1 MSLQWTLVAGFLYA
15 EIGVVLLLLFPFI
28 SATRWNK
35 IFKSRIVSAFA
46 TFSTIYFR
54 ASVGILLLLFVDA
67 LRSQHHYAPNEDSST
82 GGGPLADM
90 QHNMKLFRSQRNLYV
105 SGFALFLVFVIRR
118 LVILLAS
125 QATLTAESEAAMRQ
139 AKSAGE
145 AAQRLL
151 DEAGDKEGAGGDENE
166 ECRKLRLRLDDVTE
180 DAEKA
185 KDKIRALENEI
196 NEVKSRAEITSEEY
210 NQLLLEHTKLD
221 LRLSVSGEKDD

>member
-15 EIGVVLLLLFPFI
+15 EIGVVLLLLLPFI

-35 IFKSRIVSAFA
+35 IFKSRIVSAFS

-54 ASVGILLLLFVDA
+54 ASVAVLLLLFVDA
-67 LRSQHHYAPNEDSST
+67 LRSQHHYAPTEDSATNS
-82 GGGPLADM
+82 GPLADM

-118 LVILLAS
+118 LVVLLAS
-125 QATLTAESEAAMRQ
+125 QATLKAESEAAMRQ

-151 DEAGDKEGAGGDENE
+151 DEGGDKKDDNKDGKDE
-166 ECRKLRLRLDDVTE
+166 CQKLRSRLQDVTE
-180 DAEKA
+180 ETKQA

-196 NEVKSRAEITSEEY
+196 NEVKSKAEVTSEEY

-221 LRLSVSGEKDD
+221 KRSSILGKKDD